1 MIELNV
7 RFTSSD
13 RFVIKF
19 DDRETDAL
27 EFVAPVNDGDRAEM
41 RWYLES
47 YAAHYMMDVDDRRA
61 ERIEAQLPKWGESLF
76 EAIFGDRA
84 AARMFNDFQD
94 SDGRGKILTIGAS
107 HPLILSLPWELLRD
121 PRGTYLL
128 HENPRIAIRR
138 KFAGVGGGRSAA
150 RVKTKEQLRVL
161 MVVSRPSDAGFLDPR
176 AEGLAL
182 LDAIGDVG
190 DRVAVEFLRPAT
202 LDKLIDRLEDDRL
215 PAVDIVHFDGHGAFD
230 PDGRL
235 HERAKMSDP
244 VAATKADATAAANT
258 GYLLFEDGEGKS
270 ALITAETLGDMLN
283 RQRVSAII
291 LSACQSA
298 AVGGDDA
305 LGSVAARLT
314 QSGMPSVLAMQY
326 SVLAVTARQLFGKFY
341 GFLLR
346 GQGVGEALENA
357 RRDLYLNKERG
368 DRPRGK
374 ERVIL
379 KVQDWFLPA
388 LYQVGNDGALFNPHP
403 QPLSQGA
410 RGAIEENPDLLSP
423 STSGRGAR
431 GEGNLR
437 EVQDAGFWGR
447 SRELWAIERAY
458 VRGTRRITISGFGG
472 MGKTYLAE
480 EAGRWLLRTG
490 MFARVCFISFADFQ
504 GVDPVSYA
512 VSVLATVLDTN
523 LIDGAAA
530 TRALREQSVLVIL
543 DNLETL
549 RSPLPPL
556 VKGGKEDSEQA
567 PFVSGKED
575 SEKASFS
582 KGGRGDQALLD
593 IAKAWSEAGNS
604 RVLLTTR
611 AADLQHPDYPNQGSL
626 KHISLPPLQGLSKE
640 DALDYFQR
648 LIKLPPEPQFGLP
661 PREGLLELF
670 NMLDYHPLSL
680 GLLAGQ
686 LKQRRALEVHRELA
700 QLVADTPNNPLL
712 ASLNLSVSRLD
723 PDIKKWL
730 PRLGI
735 FQGGAMEDMLLKVTG
750 LGQVDE
756 DPEVAQLRKLLA
768 VIRSEDT
775 NALFRLM
782 MQLQGQN
789 IPDEVELPPL
799 PEEMVQELLQ
809 FAREQVS
816 ELEAMLANHPQTEL
830 AEGVNEETWRKLRT
844 QLEATGLIRSEALEN
859 GQTFLKFHP
868 TLAPAMWSRLTE
880 PEQQQ
885 LLSRH
890 RLRYYQLSNYLYF
903 EDDKNPFFARAI
915 AQRELPNLLYAVRGS
930 IEAGEDFAVEFVRN
944 VNFFLQVF
952 GLNQDREDLT
962 EKAQHIGGEVG
973 SQSWFMTLDN
983 TGEQLWNAG
992 RYAVGNR
999 E

>member
-13 RFVIKF
+13 RFVIKL

-27 EFVAPVNDGDRAEM
+27 EFQAPVNDDDRAEM

-61 ERIEAQLPKWGESLF
+61 ERIEAQLPRWGAALF
-76 EAIFGDRA
+76 KALFSDDDAKE
-84 AARMFNDFQD
+84 MFIDFQ
-94 SDGRGKILTIGAS
+94 RGEEKGKVLTIGAE

-128 HENPRIAIRR
+128 HDNLRIAIRR
-138 KFAGVGGGRSAA
+138 KFAGVGGGRKAA
-150 RVKTKEQLRVL
+150 KVKPKAQLRVL

-182 LDAIGDVG
+182 LEAIGEMG

-202 LDKLIDRLEDDRL
+202 LDALIDRLEDDRL
-215 PAVDIVHFDGHGAFD
+215 PGVDIVHFDGHGAFD
-230 PDGRL
+230 PDGQL
-235 HERAKMSDP
+235 HERAKMSNP
-244 VAATKADATAAANT
+244 VAATKGNETGANT
-258 GYLLFEDGEGKS
+258 GYLLFEDQDGKS

-314 QSGMPSVLAMQY
+314 QAGMPSVVAMQY

-388 LYQVGNDGALFNPHP
+388 LYQVGTDGALFQVGDPP
-403 QPLSQGA
+403 QAPL
-410 RGAIEENPDLLSP
+410 
-423 STSGRGAR
+423 GRGEKS
-431 GEGNLR
+431 GSNLR
-437 EVQDAGFWGR
+437 EVQEAGFWGR
-447 SRELWAIERAY
+447 SRELWAIEKAY
-458 VRGTRRITISGFGG
+458 VRGTRRVTISGFGG

-490 MFARVCFISFADFQ
+490 MFARVCFVSFADFQ
-504 GVDPVSYA
+504 GVDPVGYA

-530 TRALREQSVLVIL
+530 TRELGKQPVLVIL

-549 RSPLPPL
+549 
-556 VKGGKEDSEQA
+556 QA
-567 PFVSGKED
+567 PL
-575 SEKASFS
+575 
-582 KGGRGDQALLD
+582 ALLD
-593 IAKAWSEAGNS
+593 LAKTWSEAGNS

-611 AADLQHPDYPNQGSL
+611 ADDLHHPDYQNVGTW
-626 KHISLPPLQGLSKE
+626 KHIALPLAGLAAH
-640 DALDYFQR
+640 DALDYFQS
-648 LIKLPPEPQFGLP
+648 LMKLPPEPRFPLP

-670 NMLDYHPLSL
+670 KMLDYHPLSL

-686 LKQRRALEVHRELA
+686 LKQRKALEVHQALA
-700 QLVADTPNNPLL
+700 QLVADTPHNPLL
-712 ASLNLSVSRLD
+712 ASLNLSVNRLD
-723 PDIKKWL
+723 PQAQDWIK
-730 PRLGI
+730 RLGV
-735 FQGGAMEDMLLKVTG
+735 FQGGAFEDDLI
-750 LGQVDE
+750 
-756 DPEVAQLRKLLA
+756 A
-768 VIRSEDT
+768 I
-775 NALFRLM
+775 
-782 MQLQGQN
+782 
-789 IPDEVELPPL
+789 
-799 PEEMVQELLQ
+799 
-809 FAREQVS
+809 
-816 ELEAMLANHPQTEL
+816 TEI
-830 AEGVNEETWRKLRT
+830 AETEWHELRT
-844 QLEATGLIRSEALEN
+844 QLEATGLIRAESLSDLGVAPP
-859 GQTFLKFHP
+859 FLKFHP
-868 TLAPAMWSRLTE
+868 TLAPAMGLRLTE

-890 RLRYYQLSNYLYF
+890 RQRYYQLSRYLYV
-903 EDDKNPFFARAI
+903 EDDKNPFFARGI
-915 AQRELPNLLYAVRGS
+915 VQRELPNLLYAVRGS
-930 IEAGEDFAVEFVRN
+930 IAASEDFAVDFVDK
-944 VNFFLQVF
+944 VTVT
-952 GLNQDREDLT
+952 LT
-962 EKAQHIGGEVG
+962 IA
-973 SQSWFMTLDN
+973 SQC
-983 TGEQLWNAG
+983 
-992 RYAVGNR
+992 
-999 E
+999 